1 VSRSWRPASRA
12 AAGDFDYASDRDGD
26 GVPAGGNRGSGALCP
41 RTENV
46 FAHGWGADLKRRGGA
61 ATDSA
66 SSDARFGSGCAL
78 VRRDQERTNGRG
90 GGGVLSS
97 GTGGGFFV
105 CAQAGDAVGV
115 EDALHV
121 GADGGAAGAGSEED
135 SASQDCVSRGGER
148 GVCADSAGGNSED
161 TGPVLLLRLERRG
174 VGGAMDVLIRHDR
187 RGRPGVCRV
196 CGGSGEGPH
205 ELKPPRLSTKSR
217 RTYFLAALTFAHR
230 ALCAAAILLRPAAE
244 IVRFLRIATGRRLL
258 PCRKTFPKV
267 VRAAVT

>member
-1 VSRSWRPASRA
+1 MWGAGKVYGLQTGAVGSARRQADGGHGGPCVSRNWRPASRA

-121 GADGGAAGAGSEED
+121 GADGGAADERSLAAERGACQPHGATAGAGSEED
-135 SASQDCVSRGGER
+135 SASQDCVSRAGER
-148 GVCADSAGGNSED
+148 RVCADSAGG
-161 TGPVLLLRLERRG
+161 
-174 VGGAMDVLIRHDR
+174 DR
-187 RGRPGVCRV
+187 Q
-196 CGGSGEGPH
+196 S
-205 ELKPPRLSTKSR
+205 
-217 RTYFLAALTFAHR
+217 ALT
-230 ALCAAAILLRPAAE
+230 
-244 IVRFLRIATGRRLL
+244 G
-258 PCRKTFPKV
+258 K
-267 VRAAVT
+267 

>member
-1 VSRSWRPASRA
+1 MWGAGKVYGLQAGAVGSARRQADGGHGRPCVPRNWRPAPRA
-12 AAGDFDYASDRDGD
+12 AEGDFDYASDRDGD

-115 EDALHV
+115 EDALPV
-121 GADGGAAGAGSEED
+121 GADGGAADGRSLAAKCGAREPDGAPAGTGSEEN
-135 SASQDCVSRGGER
+135 SASQGCVSRGGEWS
-148 GVCADSAGGNSED
+148 VCANSAGCD
-161 TGPVLLLRLERRG
+161 
-174 VGGAMDVLIRHDR
+174 
-187 RGRPGVCRV
+187 
-196 CGGSGEGPH
+196 
-205 ELKPPRLSTKSR
+205 
-217 RTYFLAALTFAHR
+217 
-230 ALCAAAILLRPAAE
+230 
-244 IVRFLRIATGRRLL
+244 
-258 PCRKTFPKV
+258 
-267 VRAAVT
+267 